1 MTDPTCQ
8 SPRSEFP
15 RYTLSSCAHAE
26 RVSRRADT
34 SFIHTTHG
42 TRAAPPR
49 GVSAAL
55 GTAGSHLGSAFAI
68 ERWQYERANAIETRE
83 GQWDFERRRPSDSAC
98 MGDGLMY
105 NVVIRGARSSHSVDV
120 ENDSVR
126 IAAVVAMP
134 DDMCGDVPCGFVE
147 LRKGCHAAE
156 AEVIDHGK

>member
-1 MTDPTCQ
+1 MALAILV
-8 SPRSEFP
+8 RSARVALHRTQPKLFHSRP
-15 RYTLSSCAHAE
+15 SCGI
-26 RVSRRADT
+26 
-34 SFIHTTHG
+34 F
-42 TRAAPPR
+42 
-49 GVSAAL
+49 

-134 DDMCGDVPCGFVE
+134 DDMCGDVSCGFVE